1 MKGPR
6 PDGRTNTTGGPTV
19 GTRAVAACWLLL
31 GSVAATA
38 APGITEASF
47 YTNKEDGWFWYE
59 DPPPEQAPAEEEPP
73 ATPAPGPASGPA
85 PMSVEWLRT
94 NLPILRDKAIDQPT
108 SENVAAYF
116 YAQRIMMDK
125 AQVFSDKAR
134 EITSSDP
141 LLDENLRVPFASAAK
156 TAQLRNSNESKKE
169 ILAAV
174 AEKAGL
180 WFFHDD
186 TCQYC
191 ETQVPVANTLARR
204 YGIPVVYISRQGGA
218 IPGLDPGIKV
228 RPAEGRFE
236 RLGVTHTPSVMML
249 VPPNDYYLIA
259 QGFTSLSSLE
269 DRIVNAAHRYGLV
282 DERLYQDAVP
292 TSRGVLQAD
301 ASAGSESVDWNAPEQ
316 WVPYLKK
323 MLAETYGIG
332 DVQ

>member
-1 MKGPR
+1 MSALAG
-6 PDGRTNTTGGPTV
+6 
-19 GTRAVAACWLLL
+19 CWLVLA
-31 GSVAATA
+31 SMAATA
-38 APGITEASF
+38 APSEAPASF

-59 DPPPEQAPAEEEPP
+59 DPPPEREAPHPEQAEPAQAP
-73 ATPAPGPASGPA
+73 PASGPP

-108 SENVAAYF
+108 NENVAAYF

-134 EITSSDP
+134 EVTTTDP

-156 TAQLRNSNESKKE
+156 TAQLRNSNESKKA

-191 ETQVPVANTLARR
+191 ETQVPVANRIARL
-204 YGIPVVYISRQGGA
+204 YGIPIVYLSRQGRSVR
-218 IPGLDPGIKV
+218 GLDPSIPV
-228 RPAEGRFE
+228 RAAEGRFE
-236 RLGVTHTPSVMML
+236 RLGVTHTPSVMLL

-259 QGFTSLSSLE
+259 QGFVSLSSLE
-269 DRIVNAAHRYGLV
+269 ERIVNAAHRYGLV

-301 ASAGSESVDWNAPEQ
+301 ASSGGDKVDWNAPDQ
-316 WVPYLKK
+316 WVPYLKTL
-323 MLAETYGIG
+323 LAETYGIG
-332 DVQ
+332 DEK